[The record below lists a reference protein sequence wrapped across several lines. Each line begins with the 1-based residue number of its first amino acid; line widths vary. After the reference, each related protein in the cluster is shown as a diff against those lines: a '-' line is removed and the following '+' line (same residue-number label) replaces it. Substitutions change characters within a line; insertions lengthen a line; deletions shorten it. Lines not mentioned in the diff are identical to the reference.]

1 MTGFHFT
8 NRLGDTVS
16 PYLLQHKNNPVHWF
30 PWGEE
35 ALRAAQ
41 SLDRPIL
48 LSIGYAAC
56 HWCHV
61 MAHESF
67 EDESIAA
74 LMNELFINI
83 KVDREERPDIDHLY
97 MSALH
102 ALGEQGGWPLT
113 MFLSPD
119 GTPFW
124 GGTYFPPVSRY
135 GRPGFPDILRAVDNA
150 WKEKRFALESTG
162 RKLSAALLKREPDSA
177 SALSG
182 EMLDQAARRLLSVM
196 DIERGGTR
204 GAPKFPNAPLLE
216 LLERA
221 YERSGDPA
229 YTSALDLTLNKL
241 CLGGIYDHIGGG
253 LCRYST
259 DAEWLVPHFE
269 KMLYDNA
276 QLIDLL
282 AHAYRRTGNHL
293 FRRRIDET
301 IAWMRRD
308 LKGERPAFA
317 ASLDADSDGTEG
329 AFYIW
334 SPAQIESVLGQR
346 AKQLCA
352 TYGITPGGNWE
363 GHSIPN
369 LLEDED
375 GSAAESI
382 PPAWLEALRVSRET
396 SRPHPATDDKLLAD
410 WNALAVSALAR
421 ASTLCRE
428 PAWLDIASQ
437 HLRFIAES
445 MLADDRPI
453 HTVRNGQPGPPAV
466 ASDYAFSADAALA
479 VYEAKQDKTWLTL
492 AETLLRRLDRD
503 FLDADSG
510 LYTLSARQTSDIPLR
525 LVSTADE
532 ATPNAHGPAIAAF
545 VRLYHFTGDSI
556 WLARA
561 DDLLA
566 RLTTDT
572 LQNIYGHASIL
583 NALDLRLHPVQCVLV
598 GERDEPA
605 GQALIAAATA
615 LLPSRKTI
623 YFFCSA
629 RETLPKGHP
638 AAGKTAIDGRS
649 TLYICIGE
657 TCSLPITDPAAL
669 PDAIAGLSRP

>member
-162 RKLSAALLKREPDSA
+162 RKLSAALLKREPGSA
-177 SALSG
+177 SVLSD
-182 EMLDQAARRLLSVM
+182 EMLDQAARRLHSVM
-196 DIERGGTR
+196 DIERGGTK

-229 YTSALDLTLNKL
+229 YTIALDLTLNKL

-282 AHAYRRTGNHL
+282 AHAYRRTGNPL

-308 LKGERPAFA
+308 LKGSRPAFA

-334 SPAQIESVLGQR
+334 SPTQIENVLGEH
-346 AKQLCA
+346 AEQLCA
-352 TYGITPGGNWE
+352 TYDITPGGNWE

-369 LLEDED
+369 LLEDKD
-375 GSAAESI
+375 GSVAESI
-382 PPAWLEALRVSRET
+382 PPAWLKALRVSRET
-396 SRPHPATDDKLLAD
+396 SRPHPGTDDKLLAD

-421 ASTLCRE
+421 ASALCHE
-428 PAWLDIASQ
+428 PAWLNTASE
-437 HLRFIAES
+437 HLRFLAES
-445 MLADDRPI
+445 MLAGDRPI
-453 HTVRNGQPGPPAV
+453 HTVRDGQPGPPAV
-466 ASDYAFSADAALA
+466 ASDYAFTADAALA
-479 VYEAKQDKTWLTL
+479 VYEAKQDKTWFIL

-532 ATPNAHGPAIAAF
+532 ATPNAHGPAISAF

-583 NALDLRLHPVQCVLV
+583 NALDLRLHAVQCVLV
-598 GERDEPA
+598 GDRQDPA

-623 YFFCSA
+623 HFFCSA
-629 RETLPKGHP
+629 EDTLPKGHP
-638 AAGKTAIDGRS
+638 AAGKTAIDGRP

-669 PDAIAGLSRP
+669 PDAIASLRQP